1 MFQTIIN
8 NKYEA
13 EEEAEKEKAPRG
25 LSIFSKVLEL
35 QSGGQRLDMGTV
47 GAGREEGARH
57 ACGASAPP
65 PPRDAEVQL
74 GVSPLGVPQGQ
85 EGRLA
90 IWSPASGTPFMS
102 VFIVPPRV
110 VQQGGPGTERRWE
123 SH

>member
-47 GAGREEGARH
+47 GAGQEEGARH

-65 PPRDAEVQL
+65 LPEMQRC
-74 GVSPLGVPQGQ
+74 S
-85 EGRLA
+85 
-90 IWSPASGTPFMS
+90 
-102 VFIVPPRV
+102 
-110 VQQGGPGTERRWE
+110 WE
-123 SH
+123 SHLWGSLRARRADWQSGVLLQGPPSCQCS